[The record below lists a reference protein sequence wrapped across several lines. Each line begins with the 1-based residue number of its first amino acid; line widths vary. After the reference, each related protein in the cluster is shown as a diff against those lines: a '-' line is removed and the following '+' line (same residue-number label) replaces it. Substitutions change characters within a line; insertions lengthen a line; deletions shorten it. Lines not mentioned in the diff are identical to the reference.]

1 MKTRSILVLLATV
14 FLSGCA
20 SSVFNTSPSPQM
32 AYIGDLSN
40 NRVARAGETIAY
52 AKADN
57 GADTLIYQFKGV
69 DEKGGIH
76 VNRVVRTSNLGG
88 KRTGLAGMLQTK
100 TPKSIELVFMPDQT
114 LLVSPGVHVVFV
126 KSSPSELHYRVI
138 MTTG

>member
-1 MKTRSILVLLATV
+1 MKKRSILVLLTTV
-14 FLSGCA
+14 FLSGCT
-20 SSVFNTSPSPQM
+20 SLFNSVPTPKM

-40 NRVARAGETIAY
+40 NRVAPAGGTIAY

-57 GADTLIYQFKGV
+57 GADTIIYQFKGI

-76 VNRVVRTSNLGG
+76 INRLVRNSNNGG
-88 KRTGLAGMLQTK
+88 KRTGLAGMLQNK
-100 TPKSIELVFMPDQT
+100 SPKSIELVFMPDQT

-138 MTTG
+138 MTAG